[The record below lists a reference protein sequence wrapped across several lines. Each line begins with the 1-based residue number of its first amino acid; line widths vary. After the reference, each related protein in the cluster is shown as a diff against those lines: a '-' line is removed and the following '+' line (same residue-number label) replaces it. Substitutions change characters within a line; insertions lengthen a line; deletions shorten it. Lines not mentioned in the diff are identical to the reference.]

1 MNGSS
6 RLDVELKMNL
16 KNRRRN
22 PTLTITHNST
32 QGHVSTALGQLLDRR
47 LVHFTFF
54 SRQVLDTGCRVLS
67 KSSFVVVYYHR
78 RELPQISFLSRQ
90 NFCHDKHM
98 SRQKCACCDK
108 SSVAKKMM
116 FVAKQIF
123 CHDKTL
129 VMTNIRHDKH
139 HFVATKFMSRQAYKL
154 CLSQQHYVCCNKHY
168 FVPTNIILL

>member
-90 NFCHDKHM
+90 RFCCFCRDKNDTCGNSLAPMISLRDQLEPQWKPHRELSLRDQLESQWKPHRELNLRDQFESHDLAFVISLNHM
-98 SRQKCACCDK
+98 ISLA
-108 SSVAKKMM
+108 
-116 FVAKQIF
+116 
-123 CHDKTL
+123 
-129 VMTNIRHDKH
+129 
-139 HFVATKFMSRQAYKL
+139 
-154 CLSQQHYVCCNKHY
+154 
-168 FVPTNIILL
+168 